1 MVSET
6 DRTRVYA
13 AIDLGASSGRVIAG
27 VVADGK
33 LDLVEVARFP
43 TRSEDDGIFLKWD
56 VVSTFEE
63 TLAGLT
69 KVQEIC
75 RERGAEFAGIAVDS
89 WGVDYG
95 FLSDGAAKLDDVR
108 HHRKA
113 GVSDDAYAAF
123 ATEPS
128 ERYSATGV
136 LDQSINTV
144 VQLAARGADGSVPE
158 DAVILFIP
166 DLWVYLLSGSIGT
179 DPTIASTS
187 QILDVRTGDWSK
199 TLLAELGPAAPAMP
213 PVKPSGTRA
222 GATTSEVTERI
233 GATEA
238 VPVFRVAGHDTA
250 SAFGFARPSRYGE
263 RATGLVSSGTWSVA
277 GIAVEQPVATDE
289 AREAGFT
296 FERGLSGF
304 LMVRNLNGMWLLQES
319 LRTWADEDGQPVDRK
334 ALVREAN
341 EVPGNVHAFDPADHR
356 LLLPGNMPDRIRML
370 CREAGQPEP
379 ETRVEVVRTIL
390 ESLAKEYVS
399 AVRTAGRLAGT
410 EIDGM
415 HIVGGG
421 SRNALLCQLTAQFSG
436 LPVLAGP
443 TECTAIGNLAAQMWA
458 SGIVE
463 SIDAAYDLVD
473 PAVWTPTTYYPTE
486 SESTATS

>member
-1 MVSET
+1 MSKT

-27 VVADGK
+27 VVEDGK
-33 LDLVEVARFP
+33 LDVVEVARFP
-43 TRSEDDGIFLKWD
+43 TRSEDDGTYLRWD
-56 VVSTFEE
+56 IASTFEE
-63 TLAGLT
+63 TMAGLT

-75 RERGAEFAGIAVDS
+75 RERGAQFAGIGVDS

-95 FLSDGAAKLDDVR
+95 FLTEGAAKLDDVR

-113 GVSDDAYAAF
+113 GVSDDAYATF

-158 DAVILFIP
+158 ESVVLFIP

-187 QILDVRTGDWSK
+187 QILDVHTGDWSQ
-199 TLLAELGPAAPAMP
+199 TLLAELGSTAPAMP
-213 PVKPSGTRA
+213 PVTPSGSRA
-222 GATTSEVTERI
+222 GTTTAEVTERI
-233 GATEA
+233 GSDEP

-250 SAFGFARPSRYGE
+250 SAFGFARPSRRRE
-263 RATGLVSSGTWSVA
+263 HSTGLVSSGTWSVA

-296 FERGLSGF
+296 FERGLRGF

-319 LRTWADEDGQPVDRK
+319 LRTWADEDGRAVDLE
-334 ALVREAN
+334 ALIQDAN
-341 EVPGNVHAFDPADHR
+341 AVPGNVHAFDPADHR
-356 LLLPGNMPDRIRML
+356 LLLPGDMPDRIRML
-370 CREAGQPEP
+370 CREAGRPVP
-379 ETRVEVVRTIL
+379 GTRAEVLRAIL
-390 ESLAKEYVS
+390 ESLAREYVS
-399 AVRTAGRLAGT
+399 AVRTAGRLSET
-410 EIDGM
+410 DIDGM

-421 SRNALLCQLTAQFSG
+421 SRNALLCQLTAQYSG

-458 SGIVE
+458 GGVVE
-463 SIDAAYDLVD
+463 SIDAAYNLVD
-473 PAVWTPTTYYPTE
+473 PAIWTPTTYYPTE
-486 SESTATS
+486 SESVVTS

>member
-1 MVSET
+1 VAKT

-33 LDLVEVARFP
+33 LDVVEVARFP
-43 TRSEDDGIFLKWD
+43 TRSEDDGVHLKWD

-63 TLAGLT
+63 SMAGLT

-75 RERGAEFAGIAVDS
+75 RERGAEFSGIGVES

-95 FLSDGAAKLDDVR
+95 FLSDGAPKLDDVR

-113 GVSDDAYAAF
+113 GVSDDAYATF
-123 ATEPS
+123 VTEPS

-144 VQLAARGADGSVPE
+144 VQLAARRADGSVPE
-158 DAVILFIP
+158 ESVVLFIP

-187 QILDVRTGDWSK
+187 QILDVRTCDWSE
-199 TLLAELGPAAPAMP
+199 TVLAELGSTAPAMP
-213 PVKPSGTRA
+213 PVKQPGTRA
-222 GATTSEVTERI
+222 GATTSQVTERI

-238 VPVFRVAGHDTA
+238 IPVFRVAGHDTA
-250 SAFGFARPSRYGE
+250 SAFGFAHPSRYGE

-296 FERGLSGF
+296 FERGLRGF
-304 LMVRNLNGMWLLQES
+304 LMVRNLNGMWLLQQS
-319 LRTWADEDGQPVDRK
+319 LQTWSDEDGQVVDRK
-334 ALVREAN
+334 ALVEEAS
-341 EVPGNVHAFDPADHR
+341 EVPGNVHRFDPADER
-356 LLLPGNMPDRIRML
+356 LLLPGDMPDRIRKL

-379 ETRVEVVRTIL
+379 QTRVEVVRAIL
-390 ESLAKEYVS
+390 ESLAGEYVS
-399 AVRTAGRLAGT
+399 AVRTAGRLSGT

-415 HIVGGG
+415 QIVGGG
-421 SRNALLCQLTAQFSG
+421 SRNPLLCQLTADFSG

-458 SGIVE
+458 SGVVE
-463 SIDAAYDLVD
+463 SIDVAYDRVD
-473 PAVWTPTTYYPTE
+473 PAAWTPTTYYPTD
-486 SESTATS
+486 SDSTVAS

>member
-1 MVSET
+1 VSTT
-6 DRTRVYA
+6 DRIRVYA

-27 VVADGK
+27 VVANGK
-33 LDLVEVARFP
+33 LDVVEVARFP
-43 TRSEDDGIFLKWD
+43 TRHDDDGTYLRWD
-56 VVSTFEE
+56 IVSTFEE
-63 TLAGLT
+63 TVAGLS

-75 RERGAEFAGIAVDS
+75 RERRAEFAGIGVES

-113 GVSDDAYAAF
+113 GVPDDVYAAF
-123 ATEPS
+123 ARQPS

-158 DAVILFIP
+158 ESVVLFIP

-187 QILDVRTGDWSK
+187 QILDVHTCDWSE
-199 TLLAELGPAAPAMP
+199 TLLAELGSKAPAMP
-213 PVKPSGTRA
+213 PVKPSGSRA

-250 SAFGFARPSRYGE
+250 SAFGFARPSRRGE

-277 GIAVEQPVATDE
+277 GIAVERPVTTDE

-296 FERGLSGF
+296 FERALRGF

-319 LRTWADEDGQPVDRK
+319 LRTWADEDGRPVDLE
-334 ALVREAN
+334 ALIREAN
-341 EVPGNVHAFDPADHR
+341 EVAGNVHAFDPADHR
-356 LLLPGNMPDRIRML
+356 LLLPGHMPDRIRML
-370 CREAGQPEP
+370 CREAGRPEP
-379 ETRVEVVRTIL
+379 ETRVEVVRAIF
-390 ESLAKEYVS
+390 ESLAREYVS
-399 AVRTAGRLAGT
+399 AVRTAGRLSGT
-410 EIDGM
+410 DIDGM

-421 SRNALLCQLTAQFSG
+421 SRNALLCQLTAQLSG

-473 PAVWTPTTYYPTE
+473 PAIWTPTTYYPTE
-486 SESTATS
+486 TESTVTS

>member
-1 MVSET
+1 MSTT
-6 DRTRVYA
+6 DPIRVYA

-33 LDLVEVARFP
+33 LDVVEVTRFP
-43 TRSEDDGIFLKWD
+43 TRSDDDGTYLRWD
-56 VVSTFEE
+56 VVRTFEE
-63 TLAGLT
+63 TMAGLE
-69 KVQEIC
+69 KVQGIC
-75 RERGAEFAGIAVDS
+75 RERGAEFAGIGVES

-95 FLSDGAAKLDDVR
+95 FLSDGAAQLDDVR

-113 GVSDDAYAAF
+113 GVSDDAYATF
-123 ATEPS
+123 ATRPS

-158 DAVILFIP
+158 ASVILFIP

-187 QILDVRTGDWSK
+187 QMLDVHTSDWSE
-199 TLLAELGPAAPAMP
+199 TLVAELGSTAPGMP
-213 PVKPSGTRA
+213 PVTPSGSRA
-222 GATTSEVTERI
+222 GSTTSEVTTRI
-233 GATEA
+233 GATEP

-250 SAFGFARPSRYGE
+250 SAFGFARPSRHGE

-296 FERGLSGF
+296 FERGLRGF

-319 LRTWADEDGQPVDRK
+319 LRTWADEDGQPLDLH
-334 ALVREAN
+334 ALIRDAH
-341 EVPGNVHAFDPADHR
+341 EVPGNLHAFDPADHR

-370 CREAGQPEP
+370 CREAGKPEP
-379 ETRVEVVRTIL
+379 ETRVEVVRAIF
-390 ESLAKEYVS
+390 ESLATEYVS
-399 AVRTAGRLAGT
+399 AVRTAGRLSGT
-410 EIDGM
+410 DIDRM

-421 SRNALLCQLTAQFSG
+421 SRNALLCQLTAQLSG

-443 TECTAIGNLAAQMWA
+443 TECTAIGNIAAQMWA
-458 SGIVE
+458 SGIVA
-463 SIDAAYDLVD
+463 SIDEAYDLVD
-473 PAVWTPTTYYPTE
+473 PAIWTPTTYHPTD
-486 SESTATS
+486 SESTGTS

>member
-1 MVSET
+1 MSKT

-33 LDLVEVARFP
+33 LDVVEVARFP
-43 TRSEDDGIFLKWD
+43 TRSEDDGVHLKWD
-56 VVSTFEE
+56 VVGTFEE
-63 TLAGLT
+63 SMAGLT

-113 GVSDDAYAAF
+113 GVSDDAYATF

-144 VQLAARGADGSVPE
+144 VQLAARVADGSLPE
-158 DAVILFIP
+158 DSVVLFIP

-187 QILDVRTGDWSK
+187 QILDVHTCDWSE
-199 TLLAELGPAAPAMP
+199 TVLAELGSTAPAMP
-213 PVKPSGTRA
+213 PVQQPGTRA
-222 GATTSEVTERI
+222 GATTSQVTERI

-238 VPVFRVAGHDTA
+238 IPVFRVAGHDTA
-250 SAFGFARPSRYGE
+250 SAFGFAHPARYGE

-296 FERGLSGF
+296 FERGLRGF
-304 LMVRNLNGMWLLQES
+304 LMVRNLNGMWLLQQS
-319 LRTWADEDGQPVDRK
+319 LQTWSDEDGQIVDRK
-334 ALVREAN
+334 ALVREAS
-341 EVPGNVHAFDPADHR
+341 ELPGNAHRFDPADER
-356 LLLPGNMPDRIRML
+356 LLLPGNMPDRIRKL

-379 ETRVEVVRTIL
+379 ETRVEVVRAIL
-390 ESLAKEYVS
+390 ESLAREYVS
-399 AVRTAGRLAGT
+399 AVRTAGRLSGT

-415 HIVGGG
+415 QIVGGG
-421 SRNALLCQLTAQFSG
+421 SRNPLLCQLTADFSG

-463 SIDAAYDLVD
+463 SIDAAYDRVD
-473 PAVWTPTTYYPTE
+473 PAAWTPTTYYPTD
-486 SESTATS
+486 TDGTVTS